1 MINKRYLS
9 YFLEEAEALVPEMK
23 RCLDKGEHEVLRK
36 HVHTIRGSSSM
47 IGLDSIAG
55 VAAMLEE
62 LLKSEGKE
70 ALEGRKL
77 QLVSDS
83 IDYLE
88 QQIDRLN
95 VGKEAEGSAA
105 ICQRYEEI
113 AQDGGI

>member
-1 MINKRYLS
+1 MINSRYLS
-9 YFLEEAEALVPEMK
+9 YFLEEAETLMPEMK
-23 RCLDKGEHEVLRK
+23 RCLGSGEHEVLRK

-55 VAAMLEE
+55 VASMLEE

-70 ALEGRKL
+70 ALEGSKL
-77 QLVSDS
+77 KLVSDS

-88 QQIDRLN
+88 QQIARLN
-95 VGKEAEGSAA
+95 DGKEAEGSSA

-113 AQDGGI
+113 AENG